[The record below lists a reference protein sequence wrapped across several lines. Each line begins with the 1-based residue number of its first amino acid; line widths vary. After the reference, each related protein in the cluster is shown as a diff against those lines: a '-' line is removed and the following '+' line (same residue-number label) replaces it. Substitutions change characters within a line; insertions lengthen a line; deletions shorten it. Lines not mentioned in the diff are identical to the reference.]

1 MKSLSQYIAN
11 ECGDGAA
18 TPGSTIG
25 MGNPMMPGAD
35 GDDSTVG
42 SGDLLTAKAKKE
54 KKKIKEG
61 LLDIDLDV
69 KDEVVVTNLAKTWA
83 EKLSDFTV
91 NFTEINNDKHY
102 IEFLND
108 LQEQIKTVAITPKKS
123 IMAALRS
130 KDYTVI
136 LFKQKVLSRRFGV
149 GTNAVEIRKFI
160 QNPLPESVTFYV
172 DKYKQVTCKYNK
184 RANHLVMIDIKNTQL
199 FFLPADVYDDMFK
212 IITQKV
218 GIK

>member
-35 GDDSTVG
+35 GDDSIVG

-69 KDEVVVTNLAKTWA
+69 KDEVVVTNLAKT
-83 EKLSDFTV
+83 
-91 NFTEINNDKHY
+91 
-102 IEFLND
+102 
-108 LQEQIKTVAITPKKS
+108 
-123 IMAALRS
+123 
-130 KDYTVI
+130 
-136 LFKQKVLSRRFGV
+136 
-149 GTNAVEIRKFI
+149 
-160 QNPLPESVTFYV
+160 
-172 DKYKQVTCKYNK
+172 
-184 RANHLVMIDIKNTQL
+184 
-199 FFLPADVYDDMFK
+199 
-212 IITQKV
+212 
-218 GIK
+218 

>member
-35 GDDSTVG
+35 GDDSIVG

-184 RANHLVMIDIKNTQL
+184 RANHLAMIDIKNTQL

>member
-35 GDDSTVG
+35 GDDSIVG

-69 KDEVVVTNLAKTWA
+69 KDEVVVTNLAETWA

-102 IEFLND
+102 IEFLNE

-136 LFKQKVLSRRFGV
+136 LFKQKVISRRGGV

-218 GIK
+218 RI